1 MEMEGL
7 HIFIGIMFFSNVLL
21 VLVINKFYL
30 PDVIIS
36 SVLWFK
42 GIDAGADKLAILS
55 IAGVFCSIVCFF
67 IRPRKA
73 KNLRTLVRDGVDDLA
88 DQVHLHVFTEAAPR
102 KDRTYFCEI
111 RGKWEEKGTH
121 LGKMGKQINDE
132 LKSGPLSIFY
142 NNPNTSQTEEAK

>member
-1 MEMEGL
+1 MLDGIHL
-7 HIFIGIMFFSNVLL
+7 FIGGMFFLNIIL
-21 VLVINKFYL
+21 VFALNRFYL

-55 IAGVFCSIVCFF
+55 IAGVFCSIICFF

-73 KNLRTLVRDGVDDLA
+73 KNLRTIARDGVDDLA

-102 KDRTYFCEI
+102 KDGTYFCDI
-111 RGKWEEKGTH
+111 RGENQVKGTH
-121 LGKMGKQINDE
+121 LSKMGKKIEDE
-132 LKSGPLSIFY
+132 LKSGPLAIFY
-142 NNPNTSQTEEAK
+142 S